1 MDVSGQ
7 TKKRLGG
14 ALGPSG
20 PWHPQPNPT
29 AKMNVTRF
37 QSRGQPESTTRFVGI
52 GGSQSVWKGVASLQQ
67 KGVPGP
73 VSVLPRPS
81 SSGGWP
87 ITWAGTFS
95 TPGIGGSLCRVPNP
109 LRYIGACS
117 VRPGAVRS
125 ITVSMPLT
133 AASRL
138 LLTAR
143 KVSPC

>member
-1 MDVSGQ
+1 MCLDKRKSGWEEHLAPADRG
-7 TKKRLGG
+7 THS
-14 ALGPSG
+14 PT
-20 PWHPQPNPT
+20 QP
-29 AKMNVTRF
+29 
-37 QSRGQPESTTRFVGI
+37 
-52 GGSQSVWKGVASLQQ
+52 L
-67 KGVPGP
+67 
-73 VSVLPRPS
+73 
-81 SSGGWP
+81 
-87 ITWAGTFS
+87 
-95 TPGIGGSLCRVPNP
+95 IGGSLCRVPNP